1 MPGEYLLGEHVSTVA
16 GARGPDPF
24 PGHLG
29 HTEGVSFSDR
39 ADAGRRLGQ
48 RLQSA
53 LGHERDVLVVG
64 LPRGGVPVA
73 YEVAEAVSAPLDI
86 LLVHK
91 LGVPFQPELAM
102 GAIGDTGHVVIDEHT
117 VHWAGVTPDQLADA
131 ERRELER
138 LRARGEALRRGRP
151 PTDLRG
157 RTVVLVDDGAAT
169 GLTALAACHLAR
181 EAGARR
187 IIVGLPVASRE
198 AVSALKAAA
207 DDVVVLEVPRSFG
220 AVGAWYGD
228 FGQTSEDEVVAL
240 LERAREHQESRDS
253 GDSGDP
259 RGHDPGAGRAHGGS
273 PAQRAAVELRIPCD
287 DVVLEGTLVPPAPAH
302 GLVIFAHGSGS
313 SRHSPRNRHVAHVLD
328 EAGLG
333 TLLFDLLTRTEDG
346 DRRLVFDIDLLA
358 GRLSAVTRWIREHG
372 PGVDDRTPIG
382 YFGASTGAAA
392 ALVAAATGQDVD
404 AVVSRGGRPDLAAD
418 DLRKV
423 RAPTLLIVGSLD
435 TQVLALNEAAQARL
449 TCPSR
454 LEIVPGASHLFE
466 EHGTLAVAA
475 DLARRWFIEHLVD
488 ERT

>member
-1 MPGEYLLGEHVSTVA
+1 MEHVSTVV
-16 GARGPDPF
+16 GARGPDPI

-29 HTEGVSFSDR
+29 HTEGVSFTDR

-53 LGHERDVLVVG
+53 LSHERDVLVVG

-73 YEVAEAVSAPLDI
+73 YEVAEAVRAPLDI

-131 ERRELER
+131 ERRELEG

-187 IIVGLPVASRE
+187 IVVALPVASRE

-240 LERAREHQESRDS
+240 LERARKHQESREA
-253 GDSGDP
+253 GDGGDP
-259 RGHDPGAGRAHGGS
+259 GRSGRGDHG
-273 PAQRAAVELRIPCD
+273 PAPARRAAVGLRIPCD
-287 DVVLEGTLVPPAPAH
+287 DVVLEGTLVPPAPGH
-302 GLVIFAHGSGS
+302 GLVVFAHGSGS

-333 TLLFDLLTRTEDG
+333 TLLFDLLTRAEDG
-346 DRRLVFDIDLLA
+346 DRRLVFDVDLLA
-358 GRLSAVTRWIREHG
+358 VRLSAVTRWIREHG
-372 PGVDDRTPIG
+372 PGVDARTPIG

-392 ALVAAATGQDVD
+392 ALVAAATSHDVD
-404 AVVSRGGRPDLAAD
+404 AIVSRGGRPDLAGD
-418 DLRKV
+418 HLGQV
-423 RAPTLLIVGSLD
+423 TAPTLLIVGSLD
-435 TQVLALNEAAQARL
+435 SQVLALNEAAQARL
-449 TCPSR
+449 TCPSS
-454 LEIVPGASHLFE
+454 LEVVPGASHLFE

-475 DLARRWFIEHLVD
+475 DLARRWFTQHLVREPD
-488 ERT
+488 RLA